1 MGIVL
6 RNRSWILY
14 PLGALLVLGAGPA
27 WAQVD
32 VPAAVGGRWEGRT
45 EVMSPRFPPT
55 RVLVIRNLRP
65 DTAGP
70 DAAKWKGEG
79 LYGATADNM
88 GRVDLTVTA
97 AGSTVTVEFV
107 TPEALHV
114 TLKLVKANVLE
125 GTHVTT
131 GGQPRRMHLERRE

>member
-1 MGIVL
+1 
-6 RNRSWILY
+6 
-14 PLGALLVLGAGPA
+14 
-27 WAQVD
+27 
-32 VPAAVGGRWEGRT
+32 
-45 EVMSPRFPPT
+45 
-55 RVLVIRNLRP
+55 
-65 DTAGP
+65 
-70 DAAKWKGEG
+70 
-79 LYGATADNM
+79 M

-131 GGQPRRMHLERRE
+131 GGQPRRMRLERRE

>member
-1 MGIVL
+1 MGTSP
-6 RNRSWILY
+6 RSRSWSFQM
-14 PLGALLVLGAGPA
+14 LGALMLVSAGLV
-27 WAQVD
+27 WAQAD
-32 VPAAVGGRWEGRT
+32 VPAAVTGRWEGTT
-45 EVMSPRFPPT
+45 EVMSPRFPST
-55 RVLVIRNLRP
+55 RVLVIQNLRQES
-65 DTAGP
+65 TGP
-70 DAAKWKGEG
+70 DATKWKGDG
-79 LYGATADNM
+79 RYGPTADKM

-131 GGQPRRMHLERRE
+131 GGQARRMHLERRE

>member
-1 MGIVL
+1 MGIAL
-6 RNRSWILY
+6 RNRLWT
-14 PLGALLVLGAGPA
+14 PCALGALLALGAGPV

-32 VPAAVGGRWEGRT
+32 VPAAVGGRWEGTT
-45 EVMSPRFPPT
+45 EVTSPRFPPT

-79 LYGATADNM
+79 GYGATADKM
-88 GRVDLTVTA
+88 GPVDLTVTA

-114 TLKLVKANVLE
+114 TLKLVKANMLE

-131 GGQPRRMHLERRE
+131 GGQARRMHLERRE

>member
-1 MGIVL
+1 MGISP
-6 RNRSWILY
+6 RNHSWIVVM
-14 PLGALLVLGAGPA
+14 LGALMLLSAGAA

-32 VPAAVGGRWEGRT
+32 VPAAVAGRREGMT

-55 RVLVIRNLRP
+55 RVLVVKNLRR
-65 DTAGP
+65 DTAGA
-70 DAAKWKGEG
+70 DAAKWKGDG
-79 LYGATADNM
+79 LYGATADKM

-131 GGQPRRMHLERRE
+131 GGQPRRMRLERRE

>member
-1 MGIVL
+1 MGTSP
-6 RNRSWILY
+6 RNRSWIFH
-14 PLGALLVLGAGPA
+14 VLGAVLVLSAGA
-27 WAQVD
+27 ASAQVD
-32 VPAAVGGRWEGRT
+32 VPAAVAGRWEGTT

-55 RVLVIRNLRP
+55 RVLVIRNLRQ
-65 DTAGP
+65 DSAG
-70 DAAKWKGEG
+70 AAATKWKGVG
-79 LYGATADNM
+79 LYGATADKM

>member
-1 MGIVL
+1 MGIAF
-6 RNRSWILY
+6 RNRSWIVSA
-14 PLGALLVLGAGPA
+14 LGALLVLGAGPA
-27 WAQVD
+27 WTQVD
-32 VPAAVGGRWEGRT
+32 VPAAVGGRWEGTT

-55 RVLVIRNLRP
+55 RVLVIRNLRL

-79 LYGATADNM
+79 LYGATADKM
-88 GRVDLTVTA
+88 GRVELTVTA

-114 TLKLVKANVLE
+114 TLKLVKSNVLE